1 MSERQ
6 PPAENK
12 MGTMPVNR
20 LLLSMAIPMMIS
32 MLVQAFYN
40 VVDSIFVAQLSE
52 DALNAVSL
60 AFPLQNLMIAF
71 GTGTAV
77 GINALL
83 SRSLGEK
90 NQEMVDKAA
99 NTGIFLALC
108 NFVVFALIGVFFS
121 RTFFEMQAGGEQ
133 IIVDYGVDYAS
144 ICLGLSIGI
153 FSQFCFERLLQST
166 GRTFL
171 AMCTQLT
178 GALINIVL
186 DPILI
191 FGLGMGVK
199 GAAIATVLSQAVG
212 AIWVIRFLTGP
223 KTILKIRKED
233 MKLEGKI
240 IMPVLALG
248 ISTFVMLSTESL
260 LSISFSSSL
269 ARYGGDVAVGAMTVI
284 TSASQLCTMP
294 ISGICQGGQ
303 PVMSFNFGAGKKD
316 RVKQAF
322 RFQLTLCLSYTT
334 IFWLLMMLVPGAV
347 AGIFTSDASLIDYTT
362 WAMRIYMAGIF
373 STGVQIA
380 CQQSFM
386 ALGQAKV
393 SLLLACLRKLI
404 LLIPL
409 IFILPHVVAN
419 PVFGVFLAE
428 PVSDIIAA
436 AVTATTFFLQFNKIL
451 DKGAGRV

>member
-1 MSERQ
+1 MEK
-6 PPAENK
+6 ENK
-12 MGTMPVNR
+12 LGTMPISKLIINMS
-20 LLLSMAIPMMIS
+20 LPIIIS
-32 MLVQAFYN
+32 MLVQALYN
-40 VVDSIFVAQLSE
+40 IVDSVFVSRVCEQ
-52 DALNAVSL
+52 ALTAVSL
-60 AFPLQNLMIAF
+60 AFPAQNLMIGLA
-71 GTGTAV
+71 TGTAV
-77 GINALL
+77 GVNALMGRAL
-83 SRSLGEK
+83 GAKDQERANAVAINGVFLAVVGFAICAVLALLFAGPFFRSQTQIDYIVENGTDYLLVCCCGSLG
-90 NQEMVDKAA
+90 
-99 NTGIFLALC
+99 L
-108 NFVVFALIGVFFS
+108 
-121 RTFFEMQAGGEQ
+121 
-133 IIVDYGVDYAS
+133 
-144 ICLGLSIGI
+144 
-153 FSQFCFERLLQST
+153 FCEIMFERLLQGT
-166 GRTFL
+166 GRSIL
-171 AMCTQLT
+171 SMYTQGL
-178 GALINIVL
+178 GAIVNIVL

-284 TSASQLCTMP
+284 TSASQLCTLP
-294 ISGICQGGQ
+294 IQGICQGGQ
-303 PVMSFNFGAGKKD
+303 PVISFNFGAGKKP
-316 RVKQAF
+316 RVKEAF
-322 RFQLTLCLSYTT
+322 RFQLTLCGVYTCV
-334 IFWLLMMLVPGAV
+334 FWLLMMLVPGAV
-347 AGIFTSDASLIDYTT
+347 AGIFTSDSALISYTT

-373 STGVQIA
+373 AMGFQIA

-393 SLLLACLRKLI
+393 SLLLACLRKII

-409 IFILPHVVAN
+409 IFILPHLLPN

-428 PVSDIIAA
+428 PVSDILAA
-436 AVTATTFFLQFNKIL
+436 TITTITFFSRFNGIL
-451 DKGAGRV
+451 ERGAAKV